1 MTRHRRV
8 RRGYT
13 LAEVLISTLVV
24 SVIMGGMSSVMLL
37 ATRALNNT
45 AAEVCVSGD
54 VTDQVTTDLNL
65 AQEFTDR
72 TATAVTM
79 KVPDRDG
86 DGQPETIRYSW
97 SGTAGDPLMREYNGG
112 DPVAVADDVHHFD
125 LAYLTMTVAAGSG
138 DPGGGGD
145 EEEEQESDE
154 MLLMSHD
161 NAPGGRLRDYKIQSN
176 KWCGT
181 YFHPTLPSNVTKW
194 KIARIKIQ
202 AKRDGRASG
211 DMAVQIRTADAG
223 YKPTTTVLAQTIL
236 SESSLSGGYQ
246 WKELAL
252 SGLEDLDPTDTHC
265 IVVRFNSGSGR
276 VAKIRYEKDS
286 TDTFNALLVTTSNG
300 GSSWSTYAGSRD
312 MQFYV
317 YGTVTTTGA
326 PQW

>member
-1 MTRHRRV
+1 MTRRR
-8 RRGYT
+8 RSRTGHT

-37 ATRALNNT
+37 STRVLNNT
-45 AAEVCVSGD
+45 GAEVCVSGE
-54 VTDQVTTDLNL
+54 VTDQITTDLNL
-65 AQEFTDR
+65 AREFTER

-86 DGQPETIRYSW
+86 DGQAETIRYSW
-97 SGTAGDPLMREYNGG
+97 SGTAGDPLMRVYNGG
-112 DPVAVADDVHHFD
+112 DPVPVADDVHHFD
-125 LAYLTMTVAAGSG
+125 LSYLTMTVAAGTAP
-138 DPGGGGD
+138 PG
-145 EEEEQESDE
+145 EKELEEQESAE
-154 MLLMSHD
+154 AVLISHD
-161 NAPGGRLRDYKIQSN
+161 NAPGGSLKDYKIQAN

-194 KIARIKIQ
+194 KITRIKIQ
-202 AKRDGRASG
+202 AKRDGGASG
-211 DMAVQIRTADAG
+211 DMAVQIRIADAS

-236 SESSLSGGYQ
+236 SESSLSMQYQ
-246 WKELAL
+246 WKELTL
-252 SGLEDLDPTDTHC
+252 SGLEDLDPADTHC

-286 TDTFNALLVTTSNG
+286 ADTFNALLVTTSNG
-300 GSSWSTYAGSRD
+300 GSSWSTYPGSRD

-317 YGTVTTTGA
+317 YGTVTTKGA